1 MKVYVGFVEIETDYP
16 IAVALSIN
24 EKEIEET
31 LQSYSCNFVKWVEE
45 YDLLNEVFVNLD
57 LR

>member
-16 IAVALSIN
+16 IAVALSTN
-24 EKEIEET
+24 EKEIEEIFK
-31 LQSYSCNFVKWVEE
+31 SYSCNFLKWIQE
-45 YDLLNEVFVNLD
+45 YDLSNNVCISLD

>member
-31 LQSYSCNFVKWVEE
+31 LESYSCNFVKWVQE
-45 YDLLNEVFVNLD
+45 YDLSNKVCISLD